1 MHIRDI
7 GVSTLKG
14 CRHQPRDGIRLD
26 ADGPVGDRDFAV
38 VDLNIGQILRTV
50 ENPALVA
57 CGANWVDGVLS
68 ATIDGHRIA
77 AVPVPSGATV
87 DLDYWG
93 RLTPMQ
99 VLDGPW
105 ASEFSRLLG
114 RDVVLARSLVA
125 GGAVYADSVTI
136 ATTSSLDRLASQCGI
151 KVDTRRFRSTFTI
164 DTGDAPA
171 HLEDEWAG
179 RELQLGGA
187 RLLLKGGIPRCAVID
202 IDPDLGV
209 RGTNLLKTL
218 GGYRL
223 QGSDIM
229 FGIYAEVISPGFVSA
244 GDDVVLV

>member
-7 GVSTLKG
+7 GVSTLKS
-14 CRHQPRDGIRLD
+14 CRHQPRDGIRLT

-38 VDLNIGQILRTV
+38 VDLNNGQILRTV

-57 CGANWVDGVLS
+57 CEADWVDGVLS
-68 ATIDGHRIA
+68 ATIDGHRVA
-77 AVPVPSGATV
+77 AVPMPSGGTV
-87 DLDYWG
+87 DFDYWG
-93 RLTPMQ
+93 RQTPMQ

-114 RDVVLARSLVA
+114 RSVVLARSLVT

-136 ATTSSLDRLASQCGI
+136 VTTSSLDRLARESGI
-151 KVDTRRFRSTFTI
+151 EVDTRRFRSTFTLDSG
-164 DTGDAPA
+164 DTPA

-179 RELQLGGA
+179 RELQVGGV
-187 RLLLKGGIPRCAVID
+187 RLLVKGGIPRCAVID
-202 IDPDLGV
+202 IDPDTGE

-223 QGSDIM
+223 HGSDIM
-229 FGIYAEVISPGFVSA
+229 FGVYAEVISPGFVSV
-244 GDDVVLV
+244 GDDVALV